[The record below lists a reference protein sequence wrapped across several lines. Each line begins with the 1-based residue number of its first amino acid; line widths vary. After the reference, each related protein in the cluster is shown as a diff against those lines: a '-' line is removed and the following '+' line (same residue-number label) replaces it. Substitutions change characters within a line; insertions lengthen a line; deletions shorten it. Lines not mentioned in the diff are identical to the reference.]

1 MPYTFPQLKEKTLA
15 ELRDIAKSIEHE
27 AVKGWSQMNKE
38 HLLPAICRALNI
50 DTHVHHDVV
59 GVDKAS
65 IKAKLR
71 LLKVERNQAL
81 EAHDHARLKA
91 VRRQM
96 HHLKRRIHAATV

>member
-1 MPYTFPQLKEKTLA
+1 M
-15 ELRDIAKSIEHE
+15 
-27 AVKGWSQMNKE
+27 
-38 HLLPAICRALNI
+38 ALNI

-71 LLKVERNQAL
+71 QLKAERDKAL
-81 EAHDHARLKA
+81 EARDHERLKA